1 MNRQEIAALIERCRV
16 ALNRHDSGAVAA
28 EHSEECVMDSPT
40 AGGPVTGRVGIARVY
55 DMWFQA
61 FPDLTITQED
71 VLIDADRAAV
81 RYTLSGTHSGG
92 FLGLPPTG
100 KHFHVPMVWL
110 CQISQGKIV
119 HSRPVYD
126 FSGVLIQIG
135 LLKAKPA

>member
-16 ALNRHDSGAVAA
+16 ALTRHDAGALAA
-28 EHSEECVMDSPT
+28 EHSLECVMDSPT
-40 AGGPVTGRVGIARVY
+40 AGGQVTGRAGIARVY
-55 DMWFQA
+55 EMWFQA
-61 FPDLTITQED
+61 FPDLQITQEE
-71 VLIDADRAAV
+71 VLIDGNRAAV

-100 KHFHVPMVWL
+100 KQFHVPMLWL
-110 CQISQGKIV
+110 CEIGNGTIV

-126 FSGVLIQIG
+126 FSGMLIQIG